1 MLKIYGPVRSRAFR
15 TIWMAQELGIAYERV
30 DVSLFGDNAD
40 AKKDWYLAIN
50 PNAKVPAIDLDGFKL
65 WESSAIHI
73 YLAKKYNSPLVPKT
87 LEGEAE
93 MLKWA
98 FWAVNEVEPR
108 TVAIMWNR
116 VVAPLEKR
124 NEAAAKDAEQGLRL
138 PLKVLE
144 QQLSKSAYLLGGE
157 FSLADFNV
165 AAILYTAYALK
176 LDLSGFP
183 KVQGWLM
190 NCIERPAAKAARKLR
205 EA

>member
-1 MLKIYGPVRSRAFR
+1 MLKIYGPIRSRAFR
-15 TIWMAQELGIAYERV
+15 TVWMAHELGIPYERI
-30 DVSLFGDNAD
+30 DVSLFGDDAD

-50 PNAKVPAIDLDGFKL
+50 PNAKVPAIELDGFKL

-73 YLAKKYNSPLVPKT
+73 YLAKKYKSPLLPAT

-98 FWAVNEVEPR
+98 FWAVNEVEPK

-116 VVAPLEKR
+116 VVAPPEKR
-124 NEAAAKDAEQGLRL
+124 NEAAAKEAELGLQA

-144 QQLSKSAYLLGGE
+144 QQLGKNTYLLGSE
-157 FSLADFNV
+157 FSMADFNV

-176 LDLSGFP
+176 LDLSAFP
-183 KVQGWLM
+183 KVRTWLM
-190 NCIERPAAKAARKLR
+190 NCIERPTAKAARLLR
-205 EA
+205 ET